1 MPAPIDLTGQ
11 SFGRWTVLRRAESL
25 GGHVRWLCEC
35 SCGATRPIPSDD
47 LRRGRTK
54 DCGNCEAYATYLSRS
69 THD

>member
-11 SFGRWTVLRRAESL
+11 RFGRWTVLRRAESL
-25 GGHVRWLCEC
+25 GRHARWLCEC

-47 LRRGRTK
+47 LRRGRTR
-54 DCGNCEAYATYLSRS
+54 DCGNCEAYATYFSRS